1 MMCREPSYVRN
12 DARFGGRRVA
22 TMTAILDRLF
32 HWPMSGDRINA
43 EANRL
48 LHENGGRALLRALEC
63 AIEAQRK
70 HDQRQARYWHAVHG
84 EVCRRI
90 RREAILA
97 SILRDRRAGLTT
109 SQNLA
114 ERDETSPYW
123 GLALLLAMAVSV
135 SIWGALI
142 WGVMR
147 MIR

>member
-1 MMCREPSYVRN
+1 M
-12 DARFGGRRVA
+12 AAIFG
-22 TMTAILDRLF
+22 RLF
-32 HWPMSGDRINA
+32 HWPTSEDRINA

-63 AIEAQRK
+63 AIEAERK
-70 HDQRQARYWHAVHG
+70 HDQRQARYWHAVHD

-97 SILRDRRAGLTT
+97 SIARERRAGLTT
-109 SQNLA
+109 SRNSA

-135 SIWGALI
+135 LIWAALI